1 MWKAGSSEQDC
12 MEATGHKTPSM
23 FRRYADLFSKDEKL
37 APQREVQQRRS
48 EWRRAQASVIGMPKT
63 TAVQ

>member
-12 MEATGHKTPSM
+12 METTGHKTPSM

-37 APQREVQQRRS
+37 ARQREVQQRRN
-48 EWRRAQASVIGMPKT
+48 EWRRAQANVVPMTKT

>member
-1 MWKAGSSEQDC
+1 
-12 MEATGHKTPSM
+12 METTGHKTPSM

-37 APQREVQQRRS
+37 ARQREVQQRRN
-48 EWRRAQASVIGMPKT
+48 EWRRAQANVVPMTKT